1 MKIHLEEMEGSR
13 HPVIVI
19 DDEPDEQRR
28 NLLYDFLYDN
38 QSNEDLYLADLDTA
52 EAGTPVLNIGNHYV
66 WASMY
71 PDGRVVI
78 EQMERFLE
86 DDQKDSPPQTVITIA
101 EARQL
106 ILDWIAARD
115 KLYVERQAKEPLT
128 AQTDEPADGP
138 QRGFDPSREPR
149 GA

>member
-1 MKIHLEEMEGSR
+1 M
-13 HPVIVI
+13 
-19 DDEPDEQRR
+19 
-28 NLLYDFLYDN
+28 
-38 QSNEDLYLADLDTA
+38 
-52 EAGTPVLNIGNHYV
+52 NIGNHYV

-115 KLYVERQAKEPLT
+115 KWYAEREAKEPLT
-128 AQTDEPADGP
+128 AQTDKPTDGP
-138 QRGFDPSREPR
+138 QPVVSTLRESREER
-149 GA
+149 SR